1 MPDEK
6 KEDAGMFHSEKATG
20 LNRKIY
26 GAMCAAFATTLL
38 MIAGIASPAGEAQGT
53 QKGAARTV
61 KLTPQQLG
69 EIAKAQLLTHGTL
82 SPKISNPNADS
93 ATAGIIAALRSQ
105 KQVADMELQELSTMV
120 PATTQGSGPQASPP
134 ASTATPAASSGKAG
148 GKPGANAAIATNV
161 SQPRSNL
168 AAPSATPPHPT
179 GAEHPQT
186 AILCRQPYIGTVNGK
201 ASGIIFTPEA
211 EWNLYTIKGCGF
223 GNAAGNIYLKGPFK
237 EGRIPL
243 QILPNKDPKHPT
255 FVWRDTAIVASLDT
269 RLTGELDRDN
279 VTLVIEPASGSPMEE
294 PGFKFFAARETVQ
307 LKSIPDLAIRLGAPS
322 DDWIASFRQ
331 GVPGLAVDVYRSA
344 VWDPQNPNEH
354 RPFEPG
360 TDVFDFSILAAG
372 FNVASAQIEHFDGDS
387 SEVVIKKSTGWNV
400 VWEANGV
407 RVNWG
412 VSEVSTC
419 FNGNCKD
426 WQGQLQAS
434 LSGQV
439 SNNYVE
445 ASLYGLNVW
454 VSGPRGVSPWRTAM
468 GGQPNPAVK
477 PKGLILAPHQPN
489 PTNKPHP

>member
-1 MPDEK
+1 
-6 KEDAGMFHSEKATG
+6 MFHSEKATG

-134 ASTATPAASSGKAG
+134 ASTATPAASAGKAG
-148 GKPGANAAIATNV
+148 GKPGANAVTATTI

-179 GAEHPQT
+179 GAEHPQM
-186 AILCRQPYIGTVNGK
+186 ALPCRQPYIGTVNGK

-211 EWNLYTIKGCGF
+211 EWDLYTIKGCGF
-223 GNAAGNIYLKGPFK
+223 GNVAGNIYLKGPFNG
-237 EGRIPL
+237 GRIPL
-243 QILPNKDPKHPT
+243 QVQRNSGPKRPT
-255 FVWRDTAIVASLDT
+255 SLWNDTAIVASLDT
-269 RLTGELDRDN
+269 RVTGELDRDN
-279 VTLVIEPASGSPMEE
+279 VTLVIEPASGSPMEK

-307 LKSIPDLAIRLGAPS
+307 LKSIPDLAIKLGNDAFG
-322 DDWIASFRQ
+322 SFGH
-331 GVPGLAVDVYRSA
+331 GVPGLAVDVYRTA
-344 VWDPQNPNEH
+344 TWDPQNPNEH
-354 RPFEPG
+354 RPFAPG

-372 FNVASAQIEHFDGDS
+372 FNVASAQIEHFDGSPKQD
-387 SEVVIKKSTGWNV
+387 VVISKSAGWNV

-412 VSEVSTC
+412 VAEIHPC
-419 FNGNCKD
+419 FNENCND

>member
-1 MPDEK
+1 MPDER

-20 LNRKIY
+20 LNKKIY
-26 GAMCAAFATTLL
+26 GATCAAFATTLL
-38 MIAGIASPAGEAQGT
+38 MIAGIASPAGEAQGP
-53 QKGAARTV
+53 QKGAARAV

-82 SPKISNPNADS
+82 SPKISNPNADN

-134 ASTATPAASSGKAG
+134 ASTATPAASAGKAG
-148 GKPGANAAIATNV
+148 GKPGANAVTATTI

-179 GAEHPQT
+179 GAEHPQM

-223 GNAAGNIYLKGPFK
+223 GNAVGNIYLKGPFK
-237 EGRIPL
+237 GGRIPL
-243 QILPNKDPKHPT
+243 QIRPNKDPKHPT

-269 RLTGELDRDN
+269 RLTGEADLDN
-279 VTLVIEPASGSPMEE
+279 VTLVIEPASGSPMEK
-294 PGFKFFAARETVQ
+294 PGFKFFAARETVE
-307 LKSIPDLAIRLGAPS
+307 LKSIPDLAIRLGGPNWLAG
-322 DDWIASFRQ
+322 F
-331 GVPGLAVDVYRSA
+331 GHTVPGLAVDVYRNGI
-344 VWDPQNPNEH
+344 WDPQNPNEH

-372 FNVASAQIEHFDGDS
+372 FNVASAQIEHFDGSPNQVDIIS
-387 SEVVIKKSTGWNV
+387 KSTGWNV

-412 VSEVSTC
+412 VAEVAPC
-419 FNGNCKD
+419 PDENCND
-426 WQGQLQAS
+426 WQAGLQAS

-439 SNNYVE
+439 SNKYVE

-454 VSGPRGVSPWRTAM
+454 VSGPRGVDPWRTAM
-468 GGQPNPAVK
+468 GAHPNPAVK

-489 PTNKPHP
+489 PANKPHP